1 MSNKK
6 VLIVGAGFAGS
17 TFARIAAENDFS
29 VEVIDKRDHS
39 SGNSYS
45 YRDSETSIEI
55 HKYGPHI
62 FHTSN
67 EKVFEFITRFTTLN
81 GYIHRVKAVT
91 KGQVFSLPINLHT
104 INQFFGKV
112 FLPKE
117 ARQFIEKNGSK

>member
-29 VEVIDKRDHS
+29 VEVIDNRDHAG
-39 SGNSYS
+39 GNSYS
-45 YRDSETSIEI
+45 YRDSETGIEI

-67 EKVFEFITRFTTLN
+67 EKVYEFISRFTKLN
-81 GYIHRVKAVT
+81 GYIHREYH
-91 KGQVFSLPINLHT
+91 SIYL
-104 INQFFGKV
+104 
-112 FLPKE
+112 
-117 ARQFIEKNGSK
+117 